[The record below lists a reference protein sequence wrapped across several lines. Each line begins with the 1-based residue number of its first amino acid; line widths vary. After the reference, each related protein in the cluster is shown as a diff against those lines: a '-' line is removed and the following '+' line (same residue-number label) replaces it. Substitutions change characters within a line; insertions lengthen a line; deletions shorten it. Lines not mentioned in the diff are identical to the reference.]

1 MKKLFVRLFIALIF
15 IPASVFGVLYHLNR
29 SGFFDL
35 KTAKVSIKDYPSSQ
49 QQYFLPRQ
57 GQLTKQL
64 GKFKNESLWS
74 LSLREVRK
82 VVLANEWVKSVSIK
96 KSWPHSIELSVEP
109 VEIGFVAVDKAG
121 LVRPL
126 TSQGKLL
133 TAVSVSQAPDAI
145 LLKSDLAHSAE
156 KRNQVTQLI
165 RQVPAKVPL
174 SQETISEV
182 RLEKDGFW
190 VKLMRSG
197 IDIKL
202 GTSEIP
208 LKAARVSKVV
218 EYLESHQMD
227 ARVIDADLS
236 KKVLVRL
243 RQAP

>member
-1 MKKLFVRLFIALIF
+1 MV
-15 IPASVFGVLYHLNR
+15 
-29 SGFFDL
+29 
-35 KTAKVSIKDYPSSQ
+35 KDYPPSQ
-49 QQYFLPRQ
+49 QQYFAPRQ
-57 GQLTKQL
+57 VQLTQQL
-64 GKFKNESLWS
+64 EKFKKHSLWS

-96 KSWPHSIELSVEP
+96 KSWPDAIELVVEP
-109 VEIGFVAVDKAG
+109 VEIGFVAVDKTG
-121 LVRPL
+121 LLRPL

-145 LLKSDLAHSAE
+145 LLKSDLTSNAE

-165 RQVPAKVPL
+165 RQVPAKGPFSL
-174 SQETISEV
+174 ETISEV
-182 RLEKDGFW
+182 RLEKDGYW

-202 GTSEIP
+202 GTNEIP

>member
-1 MKKLFVRLFIALIF
+1 M
-15 IPASVFGVLYHLNR
+15 
-29 SGFFDL
+29 
-35 KTAKVSIKDYPSSQ
+35 KDYPSSQ
-49 QQYFLPRQ
+49 QQYFAPRQ
-57 GQLTKQL
+57 EQLKRQL
-64 GKFKNESLWS
+64 EKFNKESLWS

-82 VVLANEWVKSVSIK
+82 VVLANEWVKAVSIK
-96 KSWPHSIELSVEP
+96 KSWPDSLELQIEP
-109 VEIGFVAVDKAG
+109 VEIGFVAFDKAG

-126 TSQGKLL
+126 TGQGKLL
-133 TAVSVSQAPDAI
+133 AAVPVSQAPDAI
-145 LLKSDLAHSAE
+145 LLKSDLTSSAE
-156 KRNQVTQLI
+156 KRKQVTQLI
-165 RQVPAKVPL
+165 RQVPAKGPFSL
-174 SQETISEV
+174 ETISEV